1 MQTIELT
8 VKVRD
13 SKEAV
18 KQKLIEQG
26 FKQVTDEYGSDIY
39 FQMK

>member
-18 KQKLIEQG
+18 KQKINRTRLQTSNRRIWVRYIF
-26 FKQVTDEYGSDIY
+26 FK
-39 FQMK
+39 